1 MVAVRSL
8 RPPNGL
14 GGHAR
19 PRPRREDDAAAAW
32 PAAAWPAATWPAATW
47 PAAAWPAAA
56 AATATAEA
64 THEHG
69 VAGVGVQPGTNCLKI
84 GLPGKLILGKRKGLL
99 EVLFS

>member
-19 PRPRREDDAAAAW
+19 PRPRREDDASAA
-32 PAAAWPAATWPAATW
+32 W